1 MSRLFFFF
9 VGIAIGHHLTNKYDF
24 NRLCKTGKKEI
35 LSDPEIQQFI
45 NKMKKIE
52 KQMQRQNKFNDQ
64 EDD

>member
-9 VGIAIGHHLTNKYDF
+9 VGIAVGHHLTNKYDF
-24 NRLCKTGKKEI
+24 NRICKTGKKEI

-52 KQMQRQNKFNDQ
+52 KQMQRQNQFNDQ